1 VNRMLGRTRSKRAM
15 VLASALGLALSSAV
29 MAAAGGSASA
39 AVKVPASGVE
49 TPPTASLIETG
60 STLLYPLFNLWVPG
74 YNQTYPGVT
83 VQTGGTGSGTGISDA
98 TNGTADIGA
107 SDAYLAPSN
116 VTASPGLKNI
126 PLAISSQLVTY
137 NIPGVLTHLKLSGSV
152 LSQIYQGK
160 VTNWNNSAIT
170 ALNTGVTLP
179 NLPIVT
185 LHRADSSGD
194 TFLFTQF
201 LSKTD
206 PSGWGATVAFNT
218 TVQWPNAP
226 GALGETGNSGMVTGC
241 KATPGCIA
249 YVGISYQTQA
259 LQAGLGYASLEN
271 AKSQFIAPTAASI
284 AAEAAAFI
292 NKTPPNG
299 TISLIYGPAK
309 GGYPIVNYEYA
320 IVETHQAS
328 TSKAKA
334 IRSLLEWA
342 INVKDGNAATYLAQV
357 NFQPLPPAI
366 YSGSLKQILTIS

>member
-1 VNRMLGRTRSKRAM
+1 VNRMLGATRLRRAM
-15 VLASALGLALSSAV
+15 VVASALGLALSSAM
-29 MAAAGGSASA
+29 MATSASA
-39 AVKVPASGVE
+39 AVKVPKNGVE

-83 VQTGGTGSGTGISDA
+83 IQTGSTGSGTGISDA

-116 VTASPGLKNI
+116 VQASPGLKNI
-126 PLAISSQLVTY
+126 PLAISAQLVSY
-137 NIPGVLTHLKLSGSV
+137 NIPGVLTHLKLSGKV
-152 LSQIYQGK
+152 ISQIYQGK
-160 VTNWNNSAIT
+160 ITNWNDAAIT
-170 ALNTGVTLP
+170 ALNPGVTLP
-179 NLPIVT
+179 SLPIVT
-185 LHRADSSGD
+185 LHRSDSSGD

-226 GALGETGNSGMVTGC
+226 GALGENGNSGMVTGC

-249 YVGISYQTQA
+249 YIGISYQTQA

-271 AKSQFIAPTAASI
+271 AKGQFVAPTAASI
-284 AAEAAAFI
+284 VAEAAAFTK
-292 NKTPPNG
+292 KTPASG

-357 NFQPLPPAI
+357 NFQPLPTAI